1 MKCKDCD
8 LEVERGLF
16 AQVEH
21 FSKCKGNVSVY
32 NGKITA
38 KDIEDFCNSLNEPP
52 REYRGSTICGK
63 LWVSVERH
71 IIAACDDPTCE
82 RCTAFNN
89 MLREENKNK

>member
-8 LEVERGLF
+8 LEVEGGLF
-16 AQVEH
+16 AQVKH
-21 FSKCKGNVSVY
+21 FSKCKGNVNVY
-32 NGKITA
+32 DGKITA
-38 KDIEDFCNSLNEPP
+38 KYIEAFFDYSSKRP

-71 IIAACDDPTCE
+71 IIATCDDPTCE

-89 MLREENKNK
+89 MLMEENKSK